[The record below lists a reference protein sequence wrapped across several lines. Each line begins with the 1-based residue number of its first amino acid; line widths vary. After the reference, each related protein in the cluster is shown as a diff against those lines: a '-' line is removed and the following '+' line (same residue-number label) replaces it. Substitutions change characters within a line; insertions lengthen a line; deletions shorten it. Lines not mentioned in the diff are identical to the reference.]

1 MQPVQASIEQ
11 TLTEQ
16 FDPVYL
22 TVINESHKH
31 SVPPNS
37 ETHFKVTLVSQ
48 ALSGKRQVQR
58 HQMIYKA
65 LTEQMAG
72 PVHALSLHTLAPTSG
87 PSNLYPTRPTVLAV
101 VNTDNTANRVF
112 HLSQVKHKAKTLA
125 VQKAS
130 GYNGRDF
137 NRLTVGRC

>member
-37 ETHFKVTLVSQ
+37 ETHFMVTLVSQ

-72 PVHALSLHTLAPTSG
+72 PVHALSLHPFSPDEWSEQSLPDTPHCLG
-87 PSNLYPTRPTVLAV
+87 GG
-101 VNTDNTANRVF
+101 
-112 HLSQVKHKAKTLA
+112 KH
-125 VQKAS
+125 
-130 GYNGRDF
+130 G
-137 NRLTVGRC
+137 